1 VNTAAYTTYRAYR
14 AYRAR
19 HEGIFVTG
27 TDTGVGKTLVA
38 SALVH
43 LHVAHGLRCVGMKPV
58 ASGAF
63 HDGQRWCNED
73 VLALQAQT
81 NVQVP
86 PQWVNPYLLRRAT
99 APHIAA
105 SEEGVTIELEHLA
118 ACHAHLRA
126 VSDCV
131 IVEGAGGFMVPLDA
145 RHNTDDLVARLGLPV
160 VLVVGMRLGCI
171 NHALLTQQAIAAR
184 GLVLLGWVANEIDPA
199 EACMEAMVQ
208 SLQTRLQAPLLGRL
222 PWQPGMSAQQAA
234 ARLLP
239 TALIDKTG

>member
-1 VNTAAYTTYRAYR
+1 MNTAAYRADR
-14 AYRAR
+14 ADRAHRPR
-19 HEGIFVTG
+19 HKGIFVTG

-43 LHVAHGLRCVGMKPV
+43 LHAAHGLRCVGMKPV

-73 VLALQAQT
+73 VLALQAQA

-86 PQWVNPYLLRRAT
+86 SQWVNPYLLRRAT

-105 SEEGVTIELEHLA
+105 TEEGVTIELEHLA
-118 ACHAHLRA
+118 ACHGHLA
-126 VSDCV
+126 AASDCV

-184 GLVLLGWVANEIDPA
+184 GLPLLGWVANEIDPA
-199 EACMEAMVQ
+199 EACMDAMVE
-208 SLQTRLQAPLLGRL
+208 SLQARLHAPLLGRL
-222 PWQPGMSAQQAA
+222 PWQPGMSAQEAA
-234 ARLLP
+234 ARLSSA
-239 TALIDKTG
+239 ALIGTAG